1 LEVSTAFPLKPF
13 KMNSLKQVI
22 ITAFIKVSSDP
33 MYAGREYASADAA
46 RDDFI
51 KALIAELFPECPDCV
66 LPSAVQASEVVVVEE
81 ADGGGPK
88 VETLPE
94 RVAKRKL
101 SKEEKEAEKKAK
113 EEAKKAKEEAKEA
126 EKKAKEE
133 TKEKKKPGPKP
144 KAVVEAPVEVPAA
157 APVEVPVAEAP
168 VKEKKKPGPKPKV
181 KADGPVNLEKLN
193 PTQTKKLK
201 SIAEELKV
209 EADKKAFH
217 DYLNSLPKEE
227 YDAKTFD
234 DHARAYLTPVRVVEE
249 PVLTKCARVEWP
261 EGSGVTYLVDPETK
275 KVYKPNGSV
284 NEYKGDAGMLE
295 FEGLEIPAA

>member
-1 LEVSTAFPLKPF
+1 
-13 KMNSLKQVI
+13 MNSLKQVI
-22 ITAFIKVSSDP
+22 VSAVIKVSSDP
-33 MYAGREYASADAA
+33 MYATREYASSDAA
-46 RDDFI
+46 REDFI
-51 KALIAELFPECPDCV
+51 KALIAELFPECPECV
-66 LPSAVQASEVVVVEE
+66 LPSAVQASEVVV
-81 ADGGGPK
+81 

-113 EEAKKAKEEAKEA
+113 EEAK
-126 EKKAKEE
+126 
-133 TKEKKKPGPKP
+133 EKKKPGPKP
-144 KAVVEAPVEVPAA
+144 KAVEPPVAEA
-157 APVEVPVAEAP
+157 PVAEAP

-181 KADGPVNLEKLN
+181 KADGPLNLEKLN

-234 DHARAYLTPVRVVEE
+234 DHARVYLTPVQVVEE
-249 PVLTKCARVEWP
+249 PVLTKCARMEWP

-284 NEYKGDAGMLE
+284 NEHVGHVGMLE
-295 FEGLEIPAA
+295 FAGLEIPTA

>member
-1 LEVSTAFPLKPF
+1 MAPKNGSLLWRSLLLSPQTV

-22 ITAFIKVSSDP
+22 INAVVKVSSDP
-33 MYAGREYASADAA
+33 MYAGREYASSDDA

-66 LPSAVQASEVVVVEE
+66 LPSAVQASEVVVVVAEE
-81 ADGGGPK
+81 KDGGGPK

-101 SKEEKEAEKKAK
+101 NKEEKEAEKKAK
-113 EEAKKAKEEAKEA
+113 EEDKEA

-133 TKEKKKPGPKP
+133 AKAAKAEAKKP
-144 KAVVEAPVEVPAA
+144 KAAAVVVEAPVA
-157 APVEVPVAEAP
+157 APAAEAP

-181 KADGPVNLEKLN
+181 KAPTDGPVNLEKLN

-217 DYLNSLPKEE
+217 DYLNSLPKSE

-234 DHARAYLTPVRVVEE
+234 DHARAFLTPAPVAEE

-261 EGSGVTYLVDPETK
+261 EGSGVTYLVDPETQK
-275 KVYKPNGSV
+275 IYKPNGSV
-284 NEYKGDAGMLE
+284 NEHVGHVGMLE
-295 FEGLEIPAA
+295 FEGLEIPVA